1 MIQFSSSPSPFFPSK
16 FCCFHESACSLSW
29 PRIKNNNNKKF
40 LKGGFSLISTSVNKR
55 KKKWIE
61 KEKKKR
67 NKQLNRISYANM
79 WRVRDTWKKY
89 DEGGKNKR

>member
-29 PRIKNNNNKKF
+29 PRIENNNNKKF

-55 KKKWIE
+55 KKK
-61 KEKKKR
+61 
-67 NKQLNRISYANM
+67 M
-79 WRVRDTWKKY
+79 D
-89 DEGGKNKR
+89 